1 MASDWLRRPGFVYLA
16 YDVQGRLLYVG
27 STIHVGRRLMEHEE
41 NAPWWPQVARIDIE
55 GPFDWRVPAYERET
69 ELIRDRKPLY
79 NQRPGPPPGTVRA
92 RLRRQLTAMDEQHP
106 QDEEII
112 RLRQAGKTRGEIMAA
127 LGISEKSLAKIVKR
141 LLATGRVS
149 RVPGSARY
157 HSSA

>member
-1 MASDWLRRPGFVYLA
+1 MSGDWIKQPGYIYLA
-16 YDVQGRLLYVG
+16 YDAAGQLLYVG

-41 NAPWWPQVARIDIE
+41 GSPWWSQVARIEIE
-55 GPFDWRVPAYERET
+55 GPFNWRVPAYERET
-69 ELIRDRKPLY
+69 QLIHDRKPLY

-92 RLRRQLTAMDEQHP
+92 RPRRQLTANEQHP

-112 RLRQAGKTRGEIMAA
+112 RLRRAGKTRGEIMAA

-141 LLATGRVS
+141 LLATGRAA